1 MSVILEVVLRSKQ
14 DLQGMSADGVAGFKR
29 HLAERPRDKIVASTL
44 SLAFKFAVEEGTE
57 DPRSLLG
64 PILGQDD
71 ELFGDA
77 EDGHEEQ
84 EGQEGQEGQEQSQKE
99 TLSSQGDKGEL

>member
-1 MSVILEVVLRSKQ
+1 MGWR
-14 DLQGMSADGVAGFKR
+14 
-29 HLAERPRDKIVASTL
+29 ASNGTWPSDRATKLLPTL